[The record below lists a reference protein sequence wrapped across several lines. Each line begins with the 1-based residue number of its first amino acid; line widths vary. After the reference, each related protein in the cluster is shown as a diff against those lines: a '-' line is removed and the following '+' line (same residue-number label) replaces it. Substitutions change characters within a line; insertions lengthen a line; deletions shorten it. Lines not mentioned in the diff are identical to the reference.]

1 MPEDFDKCV
10 SDGGRVRTKKI
21 NAKQYIHICYDKE
34 GKSHSGE
41 VKTKQS
47 EETMNLIDKYLGES
61 VFSLTAY
68 KKVLKQLEGQKEDAM
83 KGKAFGSWI
92 KAIDDVGN
100 SPIEVVFME
109 DGRIKEKKYK
119 NLKAAIAEHP
129 AMVDWN
135 IGMRGKDVNGVPA
148 IRVED
153 WEVNDRLSR

>member
-1 MPEDFDKCV
+1 
-10 SDGGRVRTKKI
+10 
-21 NAKQYIHICYDKE
+21 
-34 GKSHSGE
+34 
-41 VKTKQS
+41 
-47 EETMNLIDKYLGES
+47 LGES

-92 KAIDDVGN
+92 KAVDDVGN